1 MLLFYASSYPR
12 IHSMLKLVDILMNRL
27 SCILSLEK
35 CTSCS
40 EDPSVMFPF

>member
-1 MLLFYASSYPR
+1 MLLFYASSYP